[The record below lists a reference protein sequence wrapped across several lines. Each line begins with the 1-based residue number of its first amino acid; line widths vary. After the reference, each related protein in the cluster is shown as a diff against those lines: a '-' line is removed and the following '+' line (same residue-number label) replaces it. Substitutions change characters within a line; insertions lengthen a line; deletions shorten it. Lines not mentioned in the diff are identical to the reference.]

1 MRQSYFILLC
11 LGLMLFIGG
20 RAGRNAVPPL
30 ENQKE
35 TPTMIR
41 IGLVDFDTSH
51 VEAFTQRFNHID
63 VAATEWVEG
72 AKVVAGF
79 PGDSEIMPER
89 IAGYTEKLRG
99 YGIELVEKPEDL
111 IGKIDAVMIESQQGK
126 RHLKRAEP
134 FFKAGLPVFVDKPF
148 AQNVE
153 EAEKMI
159 ALAQKYKVPLLSCSS
174 LRYDPKVKEALDLQ
188 SKYGKLLSAD
198 VWGAAELH
206 PGNPGLLHY
215 GIHGVE
221 LLYAL
226 MGAGCEK
233 VQMTSTLEGEV
244 VTGIWK
250 SGHVGSVRGIR
261 AGQYG
266 FGFVAHY
273 EKGNVPFVIEG
284 AAFYR
289 ELLKVFVEMCKTKK
303 PPIDY
308 RVMREIMVFIHAA
321 DTSRAKHGSIEKVK

>member
-1 MRQSYFILLC
+1 MKTLALALIGVILLS
-11 LGLMLFIGG
+11 GG
-20 RAGRNAVPPL
+20 RDAAPKK
-30 ENQKE
+30 EKQKE
-35 TPTMIR
+35 TRPMIR

-51 VEAFTQRFNHID
+51 VEAFTQRFNHLD
-63 VAATEWVEG
+63 VAQSEWVDG
-72 AKVVAGF
+72 AKVVAGC

-99 YGIELVEKPEDL
+99 YGIEIVEKPEDL
-111 IGKIDAVMIESQQGK
+111 IGKIDVVMIESQQGK

-134 FFKAGLPVFVDKPF
+134 FIKAGLPIFVDKPF
-148 AQNVE
+148 AE
-153 EAEKMI
+153 TLGEAEKMI
-159 ALAQKYKVPLLSCSS
+159 DLAQKHNVPLLSCSS
-174 LRYDPKVKEALDLQ
+174 LRYDPKVKEALALQ

-233 VQMTSTLEGEV
+233 AQMTATPEGEV
-244 VTGIWK
+244 VTGVWK
-250 SGHVGSVRGIR
+250 NGQVGSVRGIR

-289 ELLKVFVEMCKTKK
+289 ELLKVFVEMCRTKK

-308 RVMREIMVFIHAA
+308 AVMREIMAFIRAA
-321 DTSRAKHGSIEKVK
+321 DASRAKQGAVQKLK